1 MAAGVDLKD
10 SHRQFRDVLHSQIE
24 GHRRIGPKRRRIR
37 GEKLDVDPVAEGP
50 VRHRAENRRMP
61 FLFAQA
67 AGELRLSKQP
77 GEIVPF
83 YQWGKLPHVGRVDE
97 EVGKHRADE
106 RLVVADRRQE
116 RTFKRQPELA
126 REGTGQIGRQELGRH
141 VALRPRQLEIL
152 EKRFLVPRPLRHVV
166 HEKVVADVGLEGVVN
181 RPEPIRKRLQA
192 LEVGALHARVA
203 SPIVIGPRLEFLEH
217 RRHEGRM
224 LNELG
229 LEDAERVE
237 LGNSQEPMDRQR
249 PEAGG
254 VWRVEIGGDQLFEA
268 VVIGADKPQ
277 KELVATE
284 WIERGG
290 FLAEPVEGRVFV
302 AVERAGGMGLGP
314 GSKRLDRHERPVE
327 RRRQLRLGA
336 GDDSL
341 VRIRDAEPT
350 LEVSNRALRIFGK
363 GEQRP
368 PRADLPHAL
377 GLTMGLHPLG
387 KDWLDLG
394 VALGVEPMERVEIKI
409 FLRPWDELRKHRL
422 AILGERKLLHEADL
436 AGPATR
442 TPKRNSDPHDRQA

>member
-1 MAAGVDLKD
+1 
-10 SHRQFRDVLHSQIE
+10 
-24 GHRRIGPKRRRIR
+24 
-37 GEKLDVDPVAEGP
+37 
-50 VRHRAENRRMP
+50 
-61 FLFAQA
+61 
-67 AGELRLSKQP
+67 
-77 GEIVPF
+77 
-83 YQWGKLPHVGRVDE
+83 
-97 EVGKHRADE
+97 
-106 RLVVADRRQE
+106 
-116 RTFKRQPELA
+116 
-126 REGTGQIGRQELGRH
+126 
-141 VALRPRQLEIL
+141 
-152 EKRFLVPRPLRHVV
+152 
-166 HEKVVADVGLEGVVN
+166 
-181 RPEPIRKRLQA
+181 
-192 LEVGALHARVA
+192 
-203 SPIVIGPRLEFLEH
+203 
-217 RRHEGRM
+217 
-224 LNELG
+224 
-229 LEDAERVE
+229 
-237 LGNSQEPMDRQR
+237 MDRQR

-254 VWRVEIGGDQLFEA
+254 VWRIEIGGDQLFEA

-302 AVERAGGMGLGP
+302 AVEGAWGMGLGP
-314 GSKRLDRHERPVE
+314 GGKRLNRYERPVE

-336 GDDSL
+336 GDDPL
-341 VRIRDAEPT
+341 VGIGDTEPT

-394 VALGVEPMERVEIKI
+394 VSLGVEPMERVEIKI

-436 AGPATR
+436 AGPATC